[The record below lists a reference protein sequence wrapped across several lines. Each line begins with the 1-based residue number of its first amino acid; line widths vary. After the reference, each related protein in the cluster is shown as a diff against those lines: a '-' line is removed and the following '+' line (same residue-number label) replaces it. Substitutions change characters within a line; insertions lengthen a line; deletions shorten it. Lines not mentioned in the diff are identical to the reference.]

1 MAGQSSL
8 QNIFSKSFPANNL
21 FEISMVKDASPD
33 LPFYK
38 PRHFCF
44 VSVTPG
50 AKTDSGGRTFNK
62 EGRITIKADLE
73 KVLAISNSLK
83 AFARGQ
89 GEAYGQFAIFS
100 DSSKSS
106 FGGSGGGFKS
116 CFVSEYVQAASDNKK
131 AKTNVVI
138 SLKTSGNPIGIFMS
152 RPEAIAMSDIFDFIA
167 MKGLELEFEDKKN
180 AVGTVQN
187 NNNSYKPQNQG
198 SGYQNQG
205 GGQPQ
210 QGGYQQQGGGQ
221 NQGYQQQPQ
230 GGGQPQ
236 QGGGQNQGYQQ
247 QPQGNP
253 VGDAM
258 GVPQQPTNQAP
269 PPDDDIPF

>member
-8 QNIFSKSFPANNL
+8 QNIFDRSFPANNL
-21 FEISMVKDASPD
+21 FGISLVKDAAQD
-33 LPFYK
+33 LPCYK
-38 PRHFCF
+38 PRYFCF

-50 AKTDSGGRTFNK
+50 AKTDSGGRTFQK

-89 GEAYGQFAIFS
+89 GETFGQFAIFS

-116 CFVSEYVQAASDNKK
+116 CFVSDFLQQAKEGSNQKAQNK
-131 AKTNVVI
+131 VVI

-152 RPEAIAMSDIFDFIA
+152 RPEAIAMADIFDFIA
-167 MKGLELEFEDKKN
+167 MKGFELEFEDKKN
-180 AVGTVQN
+180 SVGSVQN
-187 NNNSYKPQNQG
+187 TNNSYKPQNQG
-198 SGYQNQG
+198 GGQNQGYQQQQPQNQGYQQQQQQQQQQG

-210 QGGYQQQGGGQ
+210 QGGYQQQP
-221 NQGYQQQPQ
+221 QQQD
-230 GGGQPQ
+230 
-236 QGGGQNQGYQQ
+236 NSV
-247 QPQGNP
+247 GN
-253 VGDAM
+253 AM

>member
-89 GEAYGQFAIFS
+89 GENFGQFAIFS
-100 DSSKSS
+100 DSSKSN

-116 CFVSEYVQAASDNKK
+116 CFVSEFVQQPKEGTNQK
-131 AKTNVVI
+131 AKVNVVI

-152 RPEAIAMSDIFDFIA
+152 RPEAIAMADIFDPA
-167 MKGLELEFEDKKN
+167 HN
-180 AVGTVQN
+180 T
-187 NNNSYKPQNQG
+187 YW
-198 SGYQNQG
+198 
-205 GGQPQ
+205 
-210 QGGYQQQGGGQ
+210 
-221 NQGYQQQPQ
+221 
-230 GGGQPQ
+230 
-236 QGGGQNQGYQQ
+236 
-247 QPQGNP
+247 
-253 VGDAM
+253 
-258 GVPQQPTNQAP
+258 T
-269 PPDDDIPF
+269 